1 VQDIEIK
8 NRDYATYGTM
18 IKQDIRNSTRYE
30 SKSMC
35 EIRLGPDMFRGV
47 VVDYSPE
54 GVGVIMKNKSQ
65 IVSGELADVKI
76 LDYDMELKS
85 KIVWIEE
92 VGYHIRIGFRNLGS
106 MNGKLKHYKLAD
118 VLIAI
123 SRSKKTGTLEIM
135 TGSITKKI
143 YIFNGNKI
151 FAAST
156 NTKDR
161 LGEYLVKQGMITLE
175 QLKEADAL
183 VSRKGQRLGKIL
195 LDLGYL
201 KDSDLY
207 KAVQNQVE
215 GIIISLFNIEEGLF
229 EFKEGSLPSEEPI
242 TLQISS
248 ANLIYKGIKQINNV
262 TFVQKMCPPLYTIL
276 NASARPMEMFR
287 TLTFEQTDKL
297 ILSHVNGI
305 NTIKM
310 ILSLSPAPR
319 FETLK
324 TIITFMSIGV
334 IHIKEEHEEPAEI
347 PHALFL
353 NEPQEETTIPFIN
366 EGTEESYIAPEIARQ
381 KEDAAEEEKPEPVE
395 SESPVAE
402 GFISPYATVNE
413 ELIVSNDTPDIDMPI
428 SPEEEAVSEELRAD
442 EETYMAPERVEPK
455 EDAAVEE
462 KPEPV
467 ESESPVAEEFISPYA
482 TDDEEL
488 IIRNDT
494 QDADVPFPPEEEA
507 VSEELRADEETYM
520 APERVE
526 PKEDAAEEEKPEPVE
541 SESPVAEEFISPYA
555 ADNTSAPRKSGSRKK
570 YALLLFII
578 LIGAG
583 MPFVY
588 DNMSTFFPPSLKP
601 TEAIVVAGKESTAVP
616 ALIRGVSYPSFHD
629 MALAKAGP
637 VISPPYPDFHKE
649 ALRKLLSE

>member
-18 IKQDIRNSTRYE
+18 IKQYIRNSTRYE

-54 GVGVIMKNKSQ
+54 GVGVIMKNESQ

-195 LDLGYL
+195 VDLGYL

-229 EFKEGSLPSEEPI
+229 EFKEGPLPSEEPI

-276 NASARPMEMFR
+276 NASERPMEMFR
-287 TLTFEQTDKL
+287 TLTVEQTDQL

-347 PHALFL
+347 LQAVFS
-353 NEPQEETTIPFIN
+353 NESQEEAAMPFVT
-366 EGTEESYIAPEIARQ
+366 EGTEETYMEPESVEA
-381 KEDAAEEEKPEPVE
+381 KEEAEVEEKPEPVE
-395 SESPVAE
+395 SESPVGE
-402 GFISPYATVNE
+402 EFISPYAEDDE
-413 ELIVSNDTPDIDMPI
+413 ELTASSAAPEADISIP
-428 SPEEEAVSEELRAD
+428 PEEETVSEEFIAA
-442 EETYMAPERVEPK
+442 EEPYMEPESVEAK
-455 EDAAVEE
+455 EEAEVEE

-482 TDDEEL
+482 EDDEEL
-488 IIRNDT
+488 IVSS
-494 QDADVPFPPEEEA
+494 QAPDADTPTPPEEERESVAAELTA
-507 VSEELRADEETYM
+507 VSEKTGA
-520 APERVE
+520 
-526 PKEDAAEEEKPEPVE
+526 
-541 SESPVAEEFISPYA
+541 
-555 ADNTSAPRKSGSRKK
+555 GKK
-570 YALLLFII
+570 YALFLVII
-578 LIGAG
+578 LLIAG
-583 MPFVY
+583 IPFVY
-588 DNMSTFFPPSLKP
+588 DNIRTFFSPSLTT

-616 ALIRGVSYPSFHD
+616 ALIKGVSYPSFHD

-637 VISPPYPDFHKE
+637 VISAPYPDFHKE